1 MANRPTHTKEQY
13 LRSQKYRHCRDA
25 LAVILEDGKT
35 YSADKVEKML
45 DAFMKRP
52 IVEKK
57 N

>member
-13 LRSQKYRHCRDA
+13 LRSKKYRHCRDA
-25 LAVILEDGKT
+25 LAVILEEGES
-35 YSADKVEKML
+35 YSADKVDQML

-52 IVEKK
+52 IIEKK